1 MVPERDVGQQGI
13 EGPLGGASLGLPFA
27 LVVGL
32 GGTRGEGSKAVS
44 FDLLDNLCL
53 AGLWEVE
60 LGIIVDIGFEDKWN
74 FLEVFDKDGVG
85 KGTLEVCF
93 AEMAVE
99 HRGIVGVILLLYRR
113 RIHQHRIGHVDDLV
127 ECSVLDLRVA
137 FHGIE
142 VLYLTSLIGSGVI
155 EECTSTKFT
164 PKEHLWNGIAHIVV
178 TRRDHRLDILLGL
191 PIVVG
196 HLLIVG
202 QQVKPVVTTGGCQYS
217 NYR

>member
-1 MVPERDVGQQGI
+1 MIPERDVG
-13 EGPLGGASLGLPFA
+13 EECKERPLCGTTLGFPFA
-27 LVVGL
+27 FVVRL
-32 GGTRGEGSKAVS
+32 GSTRGEGSKAVGL
-44 FDLLDNLCL
+44 DLFDNLCL
-53 AGLWEVE
+53 ACLWEIE
-60 LGIIVDIGFEDKWN
+60 FGIIVDIGFKDEWN

-85 KGTLEVCF
+85 KSTLEVCF

-99 HRGIVGVILLLYRR
+99 HRGIVGVILLLHSG

-142 VLYLTSLIGSGVI
+142 VLYLTSLIGCGVI
-155 EECTSTKFT
+155 EKRTSTKFS
-164 PKEHLWNGIAHIVV
+164 PKEHLRNGIAHIVV
-178 TRRDHRLDILLGL
+178 TRRNHRLDILLGL

-196 HLLIVG
+196 HLLVVG
-202 QQVKPVVTTGGCQYS
+202 QEVKPVVATGGCQYS